1 MQFEVEVHRNE
12 LGDWVAVAVEY
23 GVQAT
28 GRTESEALARIM
40 DGHPPGE
47 VRESMYRGLDAL
59 HEIARRAVDNAIAS
73 YETGAGDDVDQ
84 VVAEFV
90 ERYPPREA

>member
-1 MQFEVEVHRNE
+1 MFELDDTSGWFR
-12 LGDWVAVAVEY
+12 AVYEDFRE
-23 GVQAT
+23 Q
-28 GRTESEALARIM
+28 ALARIM
-40 DGHPPGE
+40 AGHPPGE
-47 VRESMYRGLDAL
+47 VRESMYRGLDAM